1 MEIDKSI
8 APHRYF
14 LHQLADAVEYVM
26 NRKSLQ
32 FRIIMVSAGLV
43 YAALV
48 VAVWLLYREPGAPV
62 VSGLPVIV
70 PAAAVFIAACLFV
83 LGRPAGAY
91 RFDFSN
97 SAVSD
102 ASLEAA
108 LKAIGGVPLKTL
120 IGFLVCILAYLGCI
134 FAFGTMLGLPSPG
147 RTPLFLFLLSL
158 GMLDAAFVF
167 VLSDNLTTKTLLH
180 STLDHYPRQLREG
193 RQRRKIFII
202 PTFMSLMSFM
212 FAFSEAFLA
221 IDRLGLAALDSA
233 SGAPLV
239 VLGLA
244 GVFFAIVLVL
254 MTIWTG
260 NTALIYRSV
269 IAEVEQLSS
278 TQKDLTGRISICSV
292 DELGTISGMVNQFA
306 DGLATSIASLKE
318 AQRRLNGLAEDLLRD
333 AGNTAGAVSQISAST
348 ERVRQKAAFQSAC
361 VETSSSAIDDIARS
375 IQSLEALIAE
385 QTGSVTQASASI
397 EQMIGNIASVTR
409 SIDTMAEQFAELLAA
424 AEEGRSLQA
433 ASRQRIEQIATRS
446 EALLAANKVIATI
459 ASQTNLLAMNAAIEA
474 AHAGEAGQGFSV
486 VADEIRR
493 LAETSAGQSK
503 TIRSELAQVEKAIED
518 VVASS
523 TASESSYVRVSERI
537 GETDSLV
544 REVQAAMIEQKEGSA
559 QVLEALRSLNDITAR
574 VSASSAAMSS
584 GNTTV
589 VREIA
594 RVRDASAEIAGSMD
608 EMAAG
613 ARGIAQS
620 AKNVSDMAQGTRDTI
635 RKMYDDV
642 DCFKTA

>member
-1 MEIDKSI
+1 
-8 APHRYF
+8 
-14 LHQLADAVEYVM
+14 M
-26 NRKSLQ
+26 NRKAAA
-32 FRIIMVSAGLV
+32 FRIILACASVAYIALVTAVWFLFHELGAVSAQGF
-43 YAALV
+43 
-48 VAVWLLYREPGAPV
+48 AV
-62 VSGLPVIV
+62 LPV
-70 PAAAVFIAACLFV
+70 AGGVFVAACFFL
-83 LGRPAGAY
+83 LGRSASAY
-91 RFDFSN
+91 RFDFSDATMAEPRLKEAL
-97 SAVSD
+97 AV
-102 ASLEAA
+102 
-108 LKAIGGVPLKTL
+108 IGGVPLKTL
-120 IGFLVCILAYLGCI
+120 IGFLLLIIAYLGGI
-134 FAFGTMLGLPSPG
+134 FVFGSAIGLPAAG
-147 RTPLFLFLLSL
+147 RTPLFLFLLAL
-158 GMLDAAFVF
+158 GMLDGAFVF

-180 STLDHYPRQLREG
+180 SSLDHYPRDLRES

-221 IDRLGLAALDSA
+221 IDRLGSAALEGA
-233 SGAPLV
+233 SGAPLA

-244 GVFFAIVLVL
+244 VVFFAIVLVL
-254 MTIWTG
+254 MIIWTA

-278 TQKDLTGRISICSV
+278 AQKDLTGRISICSV
-292 DELGTISGMVNQFA
+292 DELGSISGMVNLFTE
-306 DGLATSIASLKE
+306 GLAKSIASLKE
-318 AQRRLNGLAEDLLRD
+318 SQSQLNGLAEELLND
-333 AGNTAGAVSQISAST
+333 AGTTAGAVSQISTST
-348 ERVRQKAAFQSAC
+348 ERVRQKAAFQSSC
-361 VETSSSAIDDIARS
+361 VEASSKAIDEIAAS
-375 IQSLEALIAE
+375 IQSLEKLISE

-397 EQMIGNIASVTR
+397 EEMIGNIASVTR
-409 SIDTMAEQFAELLAA
+409 SIDTMAEQFAALLVA
-424 AEEGRSLQA
+424 AEEGRTMQA
-433 ASRQRIEQIATRS
+433 VSRQRIEQIATRS

-503 TIRSELAQVEKAIED
+503 TIRTELALVEKAIEE

-523 TASESSYVRVSERI
+523 SASESSYVRVSERI

-544 REVQAAMIEQKEGSA
+544 REVQAAMVEQKEGSA

-574 VSASSAAMSS
+574 VSTSSMAMSS

-594 RVRDASAEIAGSMD
+594 RVHEASAEIRRSMD
-608 EMAAG
+608 EMAIG
-613 ARGIAQS
+613 ASGIAQS
-620 AKNVSDMAQGTRDTI
+620 ARNVSNMAQSTRDTI
-635 RKMYDDV
+635 KRMYDDV

>member
-1 MEIDKSI
+1 
-8 APHRYF
+8 
-14 LHQLADAVEYVM
+14 M
-26 NRKSLQ
+26 NRKAVVY
-32 FRIIMVSAGLV
+32 RIILACASVV

-48 VAVWLLYREPGAPV
+48 TAVWFLFHEPGAAIAP
-62 VSGLPVIV
+62 GLVIMSI
-70 PAAAVFIAACLFV
+70 AGGLFIAACSFI
-83 LGRPAGAY
+83 LGRSAPAY
-91 RFDFSN
+91 RFDFSD
-97 SAVSD
+97 STVAEPR
-102 ASLEAA
+102 LEEA
-108 LKAIGGVPLKTL
+108 LKAIGGTPLKTL
-120 IGFLVCILAYLGCI
+120 IGFLLLIMIYLGGI
-134 FAFGTMLGLPSPG
+134 FVLGSSLGLPSIG
-147 RTPLFLFLLSL
+147 RAPLFMFLLAL

-180 STLDHYPRQLREG
+180 SSLDHYPRELREA

-221 IDRLGLAALDSA
+221 IDRLGLAALDGA

-244 GVFFAIVLVL
+244 VVFFTIVLVL
-254 MTIWTG
+254 MLIWTA

-278 TQKDLTGRISICSV
+278 AQKDLTGRISICSV
-292 DELGTISGMVNQFA
+292 DELGSISGMVNLFA
-306 DGLATSIASLKE
+306 DGLAKSIASLKE
-318 AQRRLNGLAEDLLRD
+318 SQGQLNGLAEELLSD
-333 AGNTAGAVSQISAST
+333 AGNTAGAVSQISTST
-348 ERVRQKAAFQSAC
+348 ERVRQKAAFQSSC
-361 VETSSSAIDDIARS
+361 VEASSKAIGEIASS
-375 IQSLEALIAE
+375 IVSLEALIRE

-397 EQMIGNIASVTR
+397 EEMIGNIASVTR
-409 SIDTMAEQFAELLAA
+409 SIDTMAEQFAVLLVA
-424 AEEGRSLQA
+424 AEEGRTMQA

-503 TIRSELAQVEKAIED
+503 TIRTELAQVEKAIAD

-544 REVQAAMIEQKEGSA
+544 REVQAAMVEQKEGSA

-594 RVRDASAEIAGSMD
+594 RVQEASAEISHSMD
-608 EMAAG
+608 EMAIG
-613 ARGIAQS
+613 ASGIAQS
-620 AKNVSDMAQGTRDTI
+620 ARNVSNMAQSTRDTI
-635 RKMYDDV
+635 HRMYADV